1 MKINDA
7 FPSDYIKGSEVERPV
22 LFVMSHVEMRDVGD
36 DHKPILFFV
45 GQEKGLVLNKGN
57 AQTISETYGE
67 NTDGWQGKQIVLY
80 FNPDVMY
87 AGKKTGGIRVRKP
100 KVATKPQEAAPPPPP
115 PPPIEEDMS
124 DDIPF

>member
-22 LFVMSHVEMRDVGD
+22 LYVMSHVEMKDVGD
-36 DHKPILFFV
+36 DHKPILFFI

-57 AQTISETYGE
+57 AQTISEAYGE
-67 NTDGWQGKQIVLY
+67 NTDEWQGKQIVLY

-100 KVATKPQEAAPPPPP
+100 KVAAKAAVPEPPLPD
-115 PPPIEEDMS
+115 DM
-124 DDIPF
+124 DDEIPF

>member
-7 FPSDYIKGSEVERPV
+7 FPSEYIKGSEVERPV
-22 LFVMSHVEMRDVGD
+22 LFVMSHVEMKDVGD
-36 DHKPILFFV
+36 DHKPILFFI

-57 AQTISETYGE
+57 AQTISEAYGD

-100 KVATKPQEAAPPPPP
+100 KVAAPSKAPEPPPPDD
-115 PPPIEEDMS
+115 DMDGDS
-124 DDIPF
+124 IPF